1 MTSEKLN
8 LQLVQ
13 PCQARAAMRP
23 GLSAAIAEWRKR
35 ARQRDELANLDDWM
49 RRDLGVSEADVWNE
63 VRRPFWLE

>member
-8 LQLVQ
+8 MQLVR
-13 PCQARAAMRP
+13 PCQETAAVRP
-23 GLSAAIAEWRKR
+23 SLVAAVACWRKR
-35 ARQRDELANLDDWM
+35 ARQRDELANLDEWM